1 VPGRDSA
8 KLRKILYTLELSAWN
23 FLPAPRGDA
32 ATLGLPVRYWSNSI
46 SGVEVA
52 VMKRKLLCERNAPRQ
67 SLSCDCPTSPRHV
80 RPISAAESPEQGL
93 LVSAKSQAVCKNQLP
108 LRSVGTICTSLW
120 FDCCVFQSCRRK
132 GYADFARRR
141 LRSEPIA
148 VEARDKCPTFKGPAM
163 RTCCKK
169 CNPLEIA
176 QPHWLQSGAPPKIH
190 GATRV
195 DKSAE

>member
-1 VPGRDSA
+1 MEPASNLSVEQKTENGEPEAHDETGLVA
-8 KLRKILYTLELSAWN
+8 KNSQQNAEAFKWFQLAPKQRRKKAFLY
-23 FLPAPRGDA
+23 F
-32 ATLGLPVRYWSNSI
+32 
-46 SGVEVA
+46 
-52 VMKRKLLCERNAPRQ
+52 
-67 SLSCDCPTSPRHV
+67 
-80 RPISAAESPEQGL
+80 
-93 LVSAKSQAVCKNQLP
+93 AKSQAACKDQLP
-108 LRSVGTICTSLW
+108 LRSVGPICTRLC

-141 LRSEPIA
+141 LRSEPMA

-195 DKSAE
+195 DRSAE